1 MIIDFEHHNSSHC
14 ETGTVLNLL
23 NFYGVRLSEPMIFGI
38 GAGLLFAYI
47 PIAKGERSV
56 PLLGF
61 RLFPGVVKNNVFKK
75 LGIKIGTKQY
85 SKKQNEQAMQ
95 EMDELLAQG
104 IPVCNRV
111 GMYFL
116 PYMPREM
123 REHWNIHH
131 FCVIGKEGE
140 LYTVSESLYG
150 IKKISYEDLKKVRF
164 SEGKYKP
171 HGEMW
176 WVKEMPETLP
186 NLNKLIVDGIQRT
199 CDNMLD
205 YYGFPMVAY
214 YGVRG
219 IVKLSKYIRRLDA
232 KTSDKAPAFLAK
244 VIRFSE
250 ELGTGGAGFRFTY
263 SAFLFEAADVMN
275 KPKLK
280 DFSIEMN
287 NIGLLWRDFAVEGCR
302 KLKNRSDVSYKN
314 LADKLL
320 SIAAAEKEF
329 FLTLKKYIKKEC
341 VYLK

>member
-1 MIIDFEHHNSSHC
+1 MIIDFEHHNTSNC

-38 GAGLLFAYI
+38 SAGLLFAYI

-61 RLFPGVVKNNVFKK
+61 RLFPGVIKNNAFKK
-75 LGIKIGTKQY
+75 LGFKISKKQY
-85 SKKQNEQAMQ
+85 SKKHKDEAMKD
-95 EMDELLAQG
+95 MDELLEKG

-131 FCVIGKEGE
+131 FCVIGKDGDE
-140 LYTVSESLYG
+140 YTVSESLFG
-150 IKKISYEDLKKVRF
+150 IKKISYDDLIKVRF

-171 HGEMW
+171 RGEMY
-176 WVKEMPETLP
+176 WVEKTPETLP
-186 NLNKLIVDGIQRT
+186 DMNKLIIDGIRRT

-205 YYGFPMVAY
+205 YYGFPFVAY

-219 IVKLSKYIRRLDA
+219 MVMLSKYIRKLET
-232 KTSDKAPAFLAK
+232 KLGENAPAFLAK
-244 VIRFSE
+244 IIRYSE
-250 ELGTGGAGFRFTY
+250 ELGSGGAGFRFMY

-280 DFSIEMN
+280 DFSSQMN
-287 NIGLLWRDFAVEGCR
+287 NIGILWRDFAVDGCR
-302 KLKNRSDVSYKN
+302 KLKNRNGISYKD

-320 SIAAAEKEF
+320 SIAEAEKDF
-329 FLTLKKYIKKEC
+329 FMTLKKYIKTEC
-341 VYLK
+341 KK